1 MVVVPAASDVTRPV
15 ELTVAVTVDD
25 ELHVATLVRSALLPS
40 LYLPVA
46 VNCWLVFTG
55 MEDAAGD
62 RVMDC
67 KVAPLPVALTFRV
80 AVA

>member
-1 MVVVPAASDVTRPV
+1 MVPAASEVTRPA

-25 ELHVATLVRSALLPS
+25 ELHVATLVRSAVLPS

-67 KVAPLPVALTFRV
+67 SVAGPPVPLTFRV